1 MVTERYDS
9 LVAHI
14 AYEFSRKFHMVE
26 SDDIRQ
32 ELWLWFMEHPNKVN
46 VWEKL
51 DGKQAT
57 KLIARSLR
65 NAAKD
70 YCQKEKARIVG
81 YRVEDNY
88 YYDRQVLELLLPAV
102 LRGDTTAPAMNDLGF
117 TASKKVLSEGGN
129 WFAMTADIDRALVKL
144 KHDAMTIIYLRF
156 GDGCDNTTLA
166 KELNISE
173 DAARMRVNR
182 AINNLLNI
190 LGGNRPRKERDYS
203 AEEVSKA
210 SADVQEN
217 GEVFPNT
224 NFSAL
229 ASEGDALEDDAE
241 ISDDLP

>member
-1 MVTERYDS
+1 VVTERYDN

-14 AYEFSRKFHMVE
+14 SYEFARKYHMVE
-26 SDDIRQ
+26 VDDIRQ
-32 ELWLWFMEHPNKVN
+32 ELWVWFLEHPNKVT

-70 YCQKEKARIVG
+70 YCQKEKARFAG

-102 LRGDTTAPAMNDLGF
+102 LRGDTVAPSMTDLGF

-129 WFAMTADIDRALVKL
+129 WFAMTADIDRALQKL
-144 KHDAMTIIYLRF
+144 KPEQMTIVYLRF

-166 KELNISE
+166 KELNVSE

-190 LGGNRPRKERDYS
+190 LGGSKPRKEKDYS
-203 AEEVSKA
+203 EDEVEKA
-210 SADVQEN
+210 LANNSEH
-217 GEVFPNT
+217 GEVLPNT
-224 NFSAL
+224 NSDDGAL
-229 ASEGDALEDDAE
+229 GDEED
-241 ISDDLP
+241 SDDLL